1 MKEEFLEF
9 EWDSNKALSN
19 VLKHNVTFREATTVF
34 TDILA
39 ITYYD
44 DAHSHREQRLA
55 TIGMSEQ
62 WRVLVVSHTAVG
74 ENVRLISARKAT
86 PRERKIYEKQGK

>member
-1 MKEEFLEF
+1 MKPEFLEF
-9 EWDSNKALSN
+9 EWDSNKALRN
-19 VLKHNVTFREATTVF
+19 VHKHSVTFREATMVF
-34 TDILA
+34 NDVLA

-44 DAHSHREQRLA
+44 DAHSQQEQRFA
-55 TIGMSEQ
+55 TIGMSDQ
-62 WRVLVVSHTAVG
+62 GRVLVVSHTVVG

>member
-9 EWDSNKALSN
+9 EWDSNKALRN
-19 VLKHNVTFREATTVF
+19 LHKHNVTFREATTTFNDV
-34 TDILA
+34 LA

-44 DAHSHREQRLA
+44 DAHSYREQRFA
-55 TIGMSEQ
+55 TIGMSDQ
-62 WRVLVVSHTAVG
+62 SRVLVVSHTLIG
-74 ENVRLISARKAT
+74 KSIRLISARKAT